1 MINLSERKEQERSDD
16 MEKFIEELKTRGIMD
31 RMVKSCIVAN
41 TVTGRNK
48 IPAEAVEMML
58 TSEMKKDDT
67 LTEMFVD
74 AVSDWGF
81 LYITNKIQEEVD
93 KMGENKTESKVTL
106 KDKAEVL
113 NFLNN
118 VLQTIINLDDDLK

>member
-1 MINLSERKEQERSDD
+1 

-58 TSEMKKDDT
+58 TSEMKKDDI

-93 KMGENKTESKVTL
+93 KVGENKTESKVTL